1 MMQNLT
7 LRENFLRALRHEE
20 TEFVP
25 FAYSRDAGMC
35 GMTIPSEIGYPEKNI
50 RDGFGVLW
58 TSADSVANA
67 YMPAPGDFILKD
79 VTRWKKDITLPD
91 IGKFDWEKIADED
104 YAMFQIDREK
114 QVVGFNAYTGAW
126 ERLAALMGFEEAM
139 VALIEEPEA
148 CNDLFTAITDY
159 KIRLAEIAVK
169 YFKADTFTNYDDI
182 ATERNL
188 FLSPETYRLLIK
200 PHHKRL
206 NDAVKNLGMIP
217 IQHTCGKADLCV
229 KDYIETG
236 AEAWDSAQPS
246 NDIAGIL
253 DKYGDRFAIQGGW
266 DTNGKPS
273 GPGATKE
280 EIKAEVERCFRE
292 YGGKKGFIFNGFIIA
307 AIGDKTA
314 EARSA
319 YMYEVAEQLRG
330 APFSEKGTMLT
341 NPWNQS

>member
-1 MMQNLT
+1 MQDLT

-20 TEFVP
+20 TEYVP
-25 FAYSRDAGMC
+25 FAYGRDAGMC
-35 GMTIPSEIGYPEKNI
+35 GMNVPTEVGYPGDTI

-58 TSADSVANA
+58 TSSDSVANA
-67 YMPAPGDFILKD
+67 FIPAPGDFILKD
-79 VTRWKKDITLPD
+79 VRHWKKDIAIPD
-91 IGKFDWEKIADED
+91 VEKFDWQKIADED
-104 YAMFQIDREK
+104 YAMFQIDKEQ
-114 QVVGFNAYTGAW
+114 QVVGFNAYNGVW

-169 YFKADTFTNYDDI
+169 YFKADSFTNYDDI

-188 FLSPETYRLLIK
+188 FMSPETYRALIK
-200 PHHKRL
+200 PHHRRL

-229 KDYIETG
+229 EDYIETG
-236 AEAWDSAQPS
+236 VEAWDSAQPS

-253 DKYGDRFAIQGGW
+253 DRHGNRFCIQGGW

-273 GPGATKE
+273 SPAATRE
-280 EIKAEVERCFRE
+280 EIKTEVERCFRE
-292 YGGKKGFIFNGFIIA
+292 YGSKKGYIFNGFLIA
-307 AIGDKTA
+307 AIDDKDA
-314 EARSA
+314 EAKNA
-319 YMYEVAEQLRG
+319 YLYEVAEQLRFAG
-330 APFSEKGTMLT
+330 K
-341 NPWNQS
+341 